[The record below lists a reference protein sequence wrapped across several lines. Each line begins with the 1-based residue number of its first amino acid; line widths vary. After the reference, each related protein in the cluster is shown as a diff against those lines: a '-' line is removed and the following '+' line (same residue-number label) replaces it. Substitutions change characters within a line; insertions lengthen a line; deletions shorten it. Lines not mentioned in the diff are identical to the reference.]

1 RSASSRDHSPA
12 KARAAAIMAR
22 SRSWRVA
29 SGQRAKGAPVAGL
42 MTSKCWRPA
51 TSSPSMR
58 CEKVVSMGADPMPAP
73 ALLQDV
79 ASASELADCDV
90 HGREAEAERVV
101 QRLVEKGEGGAV
113 ELLHDGAHPLLGFSA
128 GRPLG
133 DDGAHHV
140 AGAPARRF
148 TVASAPPS
156 WARVRRNDGA
166 WRWRPMPSAG
176 APPRPGSPR
185 SRWSRTEEAA
195 PARGGC
201 LRRPSLDARL
211 ARADRV

>member
-1 RSASSRDHSPA
+1 MFVMQFMFCVIFFFFFQAEDGIRDDL
-12 KARAAAIMAR
+12 
-22 SRSWRVA
+22 VT
-29 SGQRAKGAPVAGL
+29 GVQ
-42 MTSKCWRPA
+42 TC
-51 TSSPSMR
+51 
-58 CEKVVSMGADPMPAP
+58 
-73 ALLQDV
+73 ALPIL
-79 ASASELADCDV
+79 
-90 HGREAEAERVV
+90 

-140 AGAPARRF
+140 ARSTARRF

-201 LRRPSLDARL
+201 LRRPIPRRPTRSSGSSSVSRWRPAAASRGSPPRPH
-211 ARADRV
+211 AAGSRAASYP

>member
-1 RSASSRDHSPA
+1 MWTRVRRRSASSRDHSPA

-51 TSSPSMR
+51 TSSPSTR

-140 AGAPARRF
+140 ARAPARRF

-156 WARVRRNDGA
+156 WARVRRHDGA
-166 WRWRPMPSAG
+166 WRWMPSAG

-185 SRWSRTEEAA
+185 SRRSRTEEAA
-195 PARGGC
+195 PARGGW
-201 LRRPSLDARL
+201 
-211 ARADRV
+211 